1 MNPVPAPAGFHV
13 LADHVTI
20 RGFEIAYGE
29 DCAPGIE
36 FEGSHN
42 TFAENSISISMRHA
56 LESMPSC
63 AGMVMEARTT
73 TPLGGDFGTYISL

>member
-42 TFAENSISISMRHA
+42 TFAEN
-56 LESMPSC
+56 
-63 AGMVMEARTT
+63 
-73 TPLGGDFGTYISL
+73 YI

>member
-42 TFAENSISISMRHA
+42 TFAENYIYLNATCFGVNA
-56 LESMPSC
+56 LVC
-63 AGMVMEARTT
+63 RDGD
-73 TPLGGDFGTYISL
+73 GGSDYNTIGGRLRDLH